1 MDINI
6 YDLKLREIDRQIDD
20 ITKQYPITT
29 DFSRKMSSSQYA
41 AFKLKQENQAEKH
54 ANNPAY
60 QAQLLR
66 EEPSLLTLDSFCTE
80 FFKKDPS
87 TLAVCKAE
95 NAKKQVYNLSIKRAA
110 IVWEMEK
117 EQQYLK
123 DQYILQQQQAT
134 KFAEQQA
141 LKAAEEVRAA
151 ANKTEQELQ
160 IANQKL
166 AQANEA
172 LAKQKAAESLAKSVD
187 TGNLEAGRILMGI
200 NTVSKYKTPLIIGA
214 VTLTVLAL
222 GFVGYKMLAKAKKV

>member
-6 YDLKLREIDRQIDD
+6 YDLKLREIDKKIDD
-20 ITKQYPITT
+20 WNKSAIGRAFQKCQDQQISSGSIFFGGAIGAQAYIDGQSFGCDVAKSKREYVTKLEL
-29 DFSRKMSSSQYA
+29 DRKKVVS
-41 AFKLKQENQAEKH
+41 
-54 ANNPAY
+54 
-60 QAQLLR
+60 
-66 EEPSLLTLDSFCTE
+66 
-80 FFKKDPS
+80 
-87 TLAVCKAE
+87 
-95 NAKKQVYNLSIKRAA
+95 
-110 IVWEMEK
+110 EMEK
-117 EQQYLK
+117 EQQFLK

-134 KFAEQQA
+134 MFAEQQA
-141 LKAAEEVRAA
+141 LKAQEEVRTA

-160 IANQKL
+160 IAKQKL

>member
-6 YDLKLREIDRQIDD
+6 YDLKLQEIDKKIKYYQEKANLVCVRSSDVLQTNYNTCVSMRDRN
-20 ITKQYPITT
+20 
-29 DFSRKMSSSQYA
+29 RK
-41 AFKLKQENQAEKH
+41 LLIE
-54 ANNPAY
+54 
-60 QAQLLR
+60 AQNER
-66 EEPSLLTLDSFCTE
+66 
-80 FFKKDPS
+80 KK
-87 TLAVCKAE
+87 
-95 NAKKQVYNLSIKRAA
+95 
-110 IVWEMEK
+110 IVAEMEK

-134 KFAEQQA
+134 AFAEQQA

-160 IANQKL
+160 IAKQKE

-172 LAKQKAAESLAKSVD
+172 LAKQQAAESLAKSVD

>member
-6 YDLKLREIDRQIDD
+6 YDLKLREIDKKIDD
-20 ITKQYPITT
+20 WNKSAIG
-29 DFSRKMSSSQYA
+29 R
-41 AFKLKQENQAEKH
+41 
-54 ANNPAY
+54 AY
-60 QAQLLR
+60 QKCSDQQVSNNSIFFGGSIGASTYIDGQQFSCDVVKQKREYITQL
-66 EEPSLLTLDSFCTE
+66 ELDR
-80 FFKKDPS
+80 KKVV
-87 TLAVCKAE
+87 L
-95 NAKKQVYNLSIKRAA
+95 
-110 IVWEMEK
+110 EMEK

-123 DQYILQQQQAT
+123 NQYILQQQQAT
-134 KFAEQQA
+134 AFAEQQA